1 MGIHLAEHFMS
12 IVQQSYGPY
21 TAVTLRS
28 DMGVPGLSTI
38 PSKLSLQ
45 GQMVQYG
52 NRITAA
58 RIPIF
63 TVTGAQP

>member
-1 MGIHLAEHFMS
+1 MGIHPAEHFMS
-12 IVQQSYGPY
+12 IIWQSYGPY

-28 DMGVPGLSTI
+28 DTGVPGPSTV

-45 GQMVQYG
+45 GQTVQYG

-58 RIPIF
+58 RIPVF
-63 TVTGAQP
+63 TVMGAQP